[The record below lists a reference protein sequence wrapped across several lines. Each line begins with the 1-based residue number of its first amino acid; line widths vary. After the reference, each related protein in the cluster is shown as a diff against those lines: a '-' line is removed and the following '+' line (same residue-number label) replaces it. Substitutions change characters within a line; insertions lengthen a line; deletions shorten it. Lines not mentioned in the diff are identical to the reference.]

1 MWWRCFAAERQ
12 YECPELVTKTT
23 DIFCWRQLTT
33 VVHAEHPERVDR
45 KPEEKWNSG
54 KHCLWW
60 INALLSI
67 GTNQGYK
74 ATALS
79 VNTDH
84 NPVRLGCMCS
94 SRGEY
99 LCNMTLE
106 TSTEF
111 QWAWGGLNLTF
122 TGSQA
127 GLMNRLLFIL
137 WQLGLVA
144 RNFLVDIPHQ
154 ATGLANQSPPV
165 SWPWWCVHYERT
177 SHWSWEMGV
186 LFLAGPEPKCMM
198 VMREEYYLRKAV
210 VLGRHKWQRTT
221 LGEVGRQLRTRKG
234 EQRMRFQLE

>member
-1 MWWRCFAAERQ
+1 MKSSFYDLLASIYLKKKNILRSSRKGEFILRKYFEVNSKMCNWVAIVLGHLCYSIYCMYNIFTQIRISVYMWWRCFTAERQ
-12 YECPELVTKTT
+12 YGCPELVTKTT

-33 VVHAEHPERVDR
+33 VVHTEYPEKVDR
-45 KPEEKWNSG
+45 KPDEKWNSG
-54 KHCLWW
+54 NHCLWW

-99 LCNMTLE
+99 LCNTTLE

-111 QWAWGGLNLTF
+111 QWAWGGLKLTF

-137 WQLGLVA
+137 W
-144 RNFLVDIPHQ
+144 
-154 ATGLANQSPPV
+154 
-165 SWPWWCVHYERT
+165 
-177 SHWSWEMGV
+177 
-186 LFLAGPEPKCMM
+186 
-198 VMREEYYLRKAV
+198 
-210 VLGRHKWQRTT
+210 
-221 LGEVGRQLRTRKG
+221 
-234 EQRMRFQLE
+234 